1 MNKDNQLF
9 KKIKS
14 IFIEDDLS
22 GKESNTSAGGG
33 VSKQEGTEGDPI
45 VSESKQTPTGGSNQ
59 TTTKLEIDPKFN
71 ELLMKA
77 IETNNLDGFDYL
89 EFKNSL
95 KSVEKVIPDEA
106 VRYTSAFE
114 MAKTMGLTKDKLI
127 STAEHYA
134 SILTTEAK
142 KFQDAVENQRRI
154 QVGDRQSSIEKL
166 NQAVKDKQVMI
177 EKLQAEMKSAEQNL
191 KNLNAEIDQAELK
204 ISNTE
209 KQFAMSYQLINN
221 QIKDDINKIK
231 SYLS

>member
-22 GKESNTSAGGG
+22 VKDSNTSAGGG

-45 VSESKQTPTGGSNQ
+45 VSESKQTQTGRSNQ
-59 TTTKLEIDPKFN
+59 TTKLEIDPKFN

-134 SILTTEAK
+134 NILTTEAK
-142 KFQDAVENQRRI
+142 KFQDAVQNQRRI

-166 NQAVKDKQVMI
+166 NQAVKDKQAMI

-191 KNLNAEIDQAELK
+191 KNLNAEIDQAEQK

-209 KQFAMSYQLINN
+209 KQFEMSYQLINN